1 MLGARRDTQMVFT
14 MKSLIQSI
22 LANPHDFEPAQF
34 PHCGIQALI
43 RIAQEETP
51 KPADLESAV
60 ISHDRRVSHLVVLP
74 A

>member
-1 MLGARRDTQMVFT
+1 
-14 MKSLIQSI
+14 MKTLVASI
-22 LANPHDFEPAQF
+22 LANPHDFDPTEF

-51 KPADLESAV
+51 KPEDLEHQV
-60 ISHDRRVSHLVVLP
+60 VQHHVLVSRLRVLP

>member
-1 MLGARRDTQMVFT
+1 MQ
-14 MKSLIQSI
+14 KLIQSI
-22 LANPHDFEPAQF
+22 LANPHDFDPAQF

-51 KPADLESAV
+51 IPRDLQRVVVYQNLAVSRMERRSAQ
-60 ISHDRRVSHLVVLP
+60 H